1 MSKPMNQQQIRQQ
14 PSNRPPVNRK
24 CRRRERGYINSVEC
38 LFLLTSMM
46 CCSVIMA
53 GTLGSKIIAEAA
65 DIGSAISSLN
75 QSFTMTGVAVG
86 HPNDPNHPTD
96 VASWAGASFVDS
108 LDFCDQ
114 SATCGVR
121 LCINATLEAP

>member
-1 MSKPMNQQQIRQQ
+1 MSKTT
-14 PSNRPPVNRK
+14 VRK
-24 CRRRERGYINSVEC
+24 FRKSEKGYVNSVEC

-53 GTLGSKIIAEAA
+53 GSLGSKIIAEAG

-96 VASWAGASFVDS
+96 IAVWSGASFTD
-108 LDFCDQ
+108 LQDFCDQ

-121 LCINATLEAP
+121 LCINANLEAP